1 MPIKGFQGTSLL
13 DYPGSIASLIFWGG
27 CNLAC
32 PFCHNPALVVDQEQ
46 LPDYPVDVL
55 LADLHSRRSFVDGVV
70 VSGGEPT
77 LDPDLPGILRSIKEL
92 GLLVKLDT
100 NGLRPDVL
108 EDLLAEKLLDYVAL
122 DLKTSPA
129 RYDELGARGGGE
141 NLKQSIELLLHAPM
155 DYEFRTTCAP
165 GLVGAEELSELGR
178 YVSGGR
184 IWVLQQFQPGPSL
197 DPCWREKDPYPVET
211 IRGFGDLIQPYV
223 EEVVLRGI

>member
-1 MPIKGFQGTSLL
+1 VPIKGFQGTSLL
-13 DYPGSIASLIFWGG
+13 DYPGRIASLIFWGG

-197 DPCWREKDPYPVET
+197 DPRWREKDPYPVET